1 MARLESSLTQLAQN
15 TNALYGPTFFVPSCD
30 YKYIYPNH
38 QRILDRKKE
47 NSYDDKIK
55 NLNGTSL
62 KKLEEQI
69 RKKPPETLAALPDA
83 IKDKLNIQ

>member
-1 MARLESSLTQLAQN
+1 MFLSHHS
-15 TNALYGPTFFVPSCD
+15 GPTFFVPSCD

-47 NSYDDKIK
+47 SIVNIIHDEWIDSYDDKIK